1 MMIKEKRVVFNV
13 DYFFNIARL
22 KKLKITDIT
31 EITDVICN
39 FQKLFI
45 NSFYHCLSFE
55 CLHRLK
61 NQHALSNTRARVH
74 THKHTLARAYTPI
87 PPTHAT
93 PFGFPCLF
101 IFNRLTCDSKR
112 KKKSPKKIRC
122 AHCCRSLCPLFLL
135 SLPQF
140 SSLFLHLQPQ

>member
-22 KKLKITDIT
+22 KNLQITDIT

-39 FQKLFI
+39 FQKSFI
-45 NSFYHCLSFE
+45 YSFYHRPS

-61 NQHALSNTRARVH
+61 GQHTLSNARARTH
-74 THKHTLARAYTPI
+74 THTLARAYTPI